1 MKALRGASFD
11 PSFDRGHSTGHSTC
25 RHQTVAC
32 NDEACVGLFFALAR
46 QSQANMWMRRA
57 VRSSLR
63 LPWELLGAATVLT
76 ITAATLPVR
85 FLNSAFKKQARD
97 LTGTTVRRRVMPEVY
112 DAQEVAAML
121 SMVQAAMQ
129 HKSQQLHLERTAS
142 LQMQQQVE
150 GLQESLENMS
160 YLFAQVCCKGLP
172 PNVAGAQAYWCFDCT
187 NNCCMLQEQQHR
199 LGLQAELQAA
209 ESAAAD
215 LRQMLSMFFGDSPS
229 CSPDTSSEGGRQTGL
244 QSNAAWTLS
253 SPSQLQSGLPGSL
266 DRRDSRLQMDLAG
279 IQKRLHKIAQL
290 RDTPPSS
297 PRSGE
302 RISSWTSPRSPDLG
316 RSRTLGSRLSPL
328 KQSPSRTG
336 TMSPIPKQ
344 SERDDDMPSQA
355 HVSFAERHSGPSE
368 LFYKTES
375 ISATTGTRHD
385 GNSTAESRLND
396 AVSLDSSDSTRLS
409 KKLQQSE

>member
-1 MKALRGASFD
+1 
-11 PSFDRGHSTGHSTC
+11 
-25 RHQTVAC
+25 
-32 NDEACVGLFFALAR
+32 
-46 QSQANMWMRRA
+46 
-57 VRSSLR
+57 
-63 LPWELLGAATVLT
+63 
-76 ITAATLPVR
+76 
-85 FLNSAFKKQARD
+85 
-97 LTGTTVRRRVMPEVY
+97 MPEVY

-160 YLFAQVCCKGLP
+160 YLFA
-172 PNVAGAQAYWCFDCT
+172 
-187 NNCCMLQEQQHR
+187 QEQQHR

>member
-1 MKALRGASFD
+1 
-11 PSFDRGHSTGHSTC
+11 
-25 RHQTVAC
+25 
-32 NDEACVGLFFALAR
+32 
-46 QSQANMWMRRA
+46 MWVRRA
-57 VRSSLR
+57 VRSSLQ
-63 LPWELLGAATVLT
+63 LPWGLLGAATVLT

-85 FLNSAFKKQARD
+85 LLHSAFRKPQTRD
-97 LTGTTVRRRVMPEVY
+97 LTGSKARRVMPEVY

-121 SMVQAAMQ
+121 TMAQAAMQ

-142 LQMQQQVE
+142 LQMQQRVD

-172 PNVAGAQAYWCFDCT
+172 PNVAGNQAYWCFNCT

-229 CSPDTSSEGGRQTGL
+229 CSPDTSSEGARQRGL
-244 QSNAAWTLS
+244 HSNVAWTLS
-253 SPSQLQSGLPGSL
+253 SPSQLQSGLPGTL
-266 DRRDSRLQMDLAG
+266 DRKDSRLQMDLAG

-302 RISSWTSPRSPDLG
+302 RISSWASPPNTEVASPRSPDLG

-328 KQSPSRTG
+328 KLSPLRTG
-336 TMSPIPKQ
+336 TMSPNARQ
-344 SERDDDMPSQA
+344 NEHDDEIPSQP
-355 HVSFAERHSGPSE
+355 HVSVTEQDAGPSQ
-368 LFYKTES
+368 LSYKSES
-375 ISATTGTRHD
+375 TYASTGTGHD
-385 GNSTAESRLND
+385 GNPTTESRLND
-396 AVSLDSSDSTRLS
+396 AVSLDSSDSATLS
-409 KKLQQSE
+409 KKLQQSQ

>member
-25 RHQTVAC
+25 RHQT
-32 NDEACVGLFFALAR
+32 
-46 QSQANMWMRRA
+46 SRA
-57 VRSSLR
+57 VK
-63 LPWELLGAATVLT
+63 
-76 ITAATLPVR
+76 
-85 FLNSAFKKQARD
+85 F
-97 LTGTTVRRRVMPEVY
+97 
-112 DAQEVAAML
+112 
-121 SMVQAAMQ
+121 
-129 HKSQQLHLERTAS
+129 TAS
-142 LQMQQQVE
+142 LGIVRR
-150 GLQESLENMS
+150 S
-160 YLFAQVCCKGLP
+160 
-172 PNVAGAQAYWCFDCT
+172 DCT
-187 NNCCMLQEQQHR
+187 YNHGCNASR
-199 LGLQAELQAA
+199 GRSNAEHGSGGYATQV
-209 ESAAAD
+209 SAAA
-215 LRQMLSMFFGDSPS
+215 FGAHGIAP
-229 CSPDTSSEGGRQTGL
+229 
-244 QSNAAWTLS
+244 NAATSGRAAGKLGEYELS
-253 SPSQLQSGLPGSL
+253 LCTGTAAPTSL